1 MLRHIIEDENVSD
14 SIDTGCRVSQ
24 RLREAWEALKWLL
37 ARNPE
42 IGKGLGLGDRIR
54 IHKQSGSIIPMI
66 PEITVLYEY
75 NDTMVEIR
83 AVKLTY
89 EDI

>member
-1 MLRHIIEDENVSD
+1 MLRQIIEDENVSD

-42 IGKGLGLGDRIR
+42 IGKGLGLG
-54 IHKQSGSIIPMI
+54 
-66 PEITVLYEY
+66 VEY
-75 NDTMVEIR
+75 VFISNP
-83 AVKLTY
+83 AL
-89 EDI
+89 